1 MSSTLQHGPL
11 VLSWGV
17 LLVFLAAGV
26 GLVLARRAQ
35 RRFGVDVETPTWR
48 IVWVAVVVARVA
60 FVWAYRSAYADS
72 PLSILNL
79 RDGGWDAQ
87 AGLMAAWAYALYLT
101 RQPSPLRK
109 PLWQAVAVGS
119 VVWLMGTAVLMG
131 TGRDATPLP
140 SLNLAR
146 LEGGSAALDA
156 FKGKPTVVNV
166 WATWCPPCQ
175 HEMPVLQQAQ
185 QAHPDVHFVFVNQA
199 EALADVQGFLASRG
213 LVLRN
218 VLLDTRGEVA
228 ARLDVRA
235 YPTTLFFDAQ
245 GRLVERRVGELS
257 AATLAQKL
265 DAVKQVAKQGARP

>member
-1 MSSTLQHGPL
+1 MSSTLQLGPL

-35 RRFGVDVETPTWR
+35 RRTGVDVETPTWR

-60 FVWAYRSAYADS
+60 FVWAYRAAYADS
-72 PLSILNL
+72 PFSILNL

-87 AGLMAAWAYALYLT
+87 AGLMAAWAYTVYLT
-101 RQPSPLRK
+101 RQPSHLRK
-109 PLWQAVAVGS
+109 PLWQAVAAGS

-140 SLNLAR
+140 SLTLAR

-185 QAHPDVHFVFVNQA
+185 QAHPDVNFVFVNQA